1 MILPPELIR
10 VRRTKTALS
19 PLFADD
25 EKLSLAKTLIAIYK
39 ENRFRKRAELDEA
52 LSECEELGYNF
63 KLVRGLSAV
72 LDSCSVFEARSFI
85 PPIKARTLLFEE
97 AARRSSITDKDRSEI
112 MAKVALGLGIT
123 SQDLEE
129 NIYADLIDEQ
139 RLTEFRE
146 PAPDELL
153 QLYNFVLASVVL
165 AYSTHISISYSGK
178 NERLEKAASA
188 LGELN
193 IRINSFELNLKPS
206 KKIGIRGSKIEALL
220 ANLLESK
227 EWRLLADVVYPTRH
241 RETRPLELNRRSHG
255 GMLRAW
261 KAEEETIIEIKSPVR
276 KSSYGDLIIIDDV
289 ANRLGLTD
297 RELIG
302 RIEAE
307 KVKYVRLPGILV
319 TPEKQEQ
326 LRSGLEEL
334 EGGDLA
340 SYKAFLKG
348 QGCKNPVPVLEAFG
362 YFVDVDYETGRP
374 KVKHLRRRASS

>member
-10 VRRTKTALS
+10 VRRTKTALT
-19 PLFADD
+19 PLFADY

-39 ENRFRKRAELDEA
+39 ENHFRKRAELDEA

-72 LDSCSVFEARSFI
+72 LDSRSVFGARSFI

-97 AARRSSITDKDRSEI
+97 AARRPLITDKDRSEI
-112 MAKVALGLGIT
+112 MEKVAVGLGIT
-123 SQDLEE
+123 TQDLEE

-139 RLTEFRE
+139 HLIEFRE
-146 PAPDELL
+146 LAPDELL
-153 QLYNFVLASVVL
+153 QLYNFALVSVVL
-165 AYSTHISISYSGK
+165 AYSTHMSISYSGK

-188 LGELN
+188 LGEPD
-193 IRINSFELNLKPS
+193 IRVSSIELILKPS
-206 KKIGIRGSKIEALL
+206 KQIGIRSSKIEALL
-220 ANLLESK
+220 ANLIESK

-255 GMLRAW
+255 GMLRAG

-276 KSSYGDLIIIDDV
+276 KSSYGDLIIIDDM

-297 RELIG
+297 RELI
-302 RIEAE
+302 RKIEAE
-307 KVKYVRLPGILV
+307 KVKYVRLPGVLV
-319 TPEKQEQ
+319 TPDKLGQ

-340 SYKAFLKG
+340 LYKAFLKG

-362 YFVDVDYETGRP
+362 YFIDVDYETG
-374 KVKHLRRRASS
+374 KSEVKHLRRRASS